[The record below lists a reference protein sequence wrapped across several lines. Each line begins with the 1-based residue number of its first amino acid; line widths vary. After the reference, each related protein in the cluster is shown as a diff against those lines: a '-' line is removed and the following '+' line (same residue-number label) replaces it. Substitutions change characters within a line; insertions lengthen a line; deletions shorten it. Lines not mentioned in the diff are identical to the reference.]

1 MDTQEMITISDY
13 WMKEAGKISWFTSP
27 QKFYSYKEGK
37 SNWFEDGITNLSY
50 LCIDKHIEDGYGENT
65 AFIFDSPVTQT
76 RREYTYSQIKQKVE
90 KLAGGLK
97 QLGLKKGDIVLLY
110 MPMIPQTVFSILA
123 CARLGI
129 TFSVVYSGYSASEL
143 ALRINDCKPK
153 LIITATSSIDV
164 DRIIS
169 YKPIIDKALS
179 KSDHT
184 PQNILLYNRK
194 LGFLHSNSSLDIDF
208 DELLENSQPESYV
221 EIQADSPAYILYTS
235 GVKGKARGAVYN
247 TGDYA
252 VSLKD
257 LMVNIIKCNPDEV
270 FFTAYD
276 RGGGISHSFM
286 ILAPMINRNPS
297 IIYEGS
303 STRTPDPGS
312 YWKLIQENK
321 VSVLLTPQIN
331 LRKIIDADPKGLFIE
346 KYSLQSLNRIVLSG
360 DDSGKDVIDWI
371 QRKINVDLTS
381 LWWTTEAAWPLLGK
395 EIKKGT
401 KDQYPDSIGK
411 SVRSFDMKVVSGEGQ
426 EEDSGKIGIIAAT
439 KPLPPGSYSFIMN
452 NKPEDLFVSEKLA
465 DYYNSGAG
473 GYCDEEGN
481 FYTTGNLGDVINVA
495 GQRLSVLEIEN
506 IINAHPKIS
515 EVAVIGV
522 KDAIKGQAVVAVPV
536 IKAFEQA
543 DPFRLTEELRRMVV
557 EKMGIISDLKQVVYV
572 KRLPK
577 TKSGSIL
584 RDIIRK
590 IADGE
595 EFVIPEVT
603 KNPSVINEIQQDFQ
617 LENVSKFALK
627 EKTIDDLV
635 VKNRIDYE
643 RIYDISLDQPE
654 QFWAE
659 IAQTFRWKKSWDS
672 VLEYNFENAD
682 FKWFKGGKLNITENC
697 LDRHLEKNG
706 DKIAVIWEP
715 NGPTEPNRILTYKQ
729 LHEEVCKFANVLKS
743 KGVSKGDRVCIYL
756 PMVPELEISLL
767 ACARIGAIHS
777 VVFAGFSSSALAARI
792 NDSQCKLLLTCD
804 GNYRGNKYVDLKG
817 IANEALENTS
827 SIESVIV
834 LNRSN
839 KPVMMAPNR
848 DLWWHDLIKD
858 ASPECPAEEMD
869 AEDPLFILYTSGSTG
884 KPKGMVHTC
893 GGYMVYTTYSFKNV
907 FQIGDPEDVYFCTAD
922 IGWITGHSFI
932 VYAPLCSGVTSIMF
946 EGTPSYP
953 DFGRFWNIVDK
964 YKVTH
969 FYTAPTAI
977 RSLEAQPL
985 HFVEDYDL
993 SSLKV
998 LGSVGEP
1005 INEEAW
1011 NWYNDKVGKG
1021 NCPIADTWW
1030 QTETGGIMIAPLAG
1044 ITTTKPTFATQPL
1057 PGIQPCLLDSEGK
1070 ELKSISGEG
1079 NLCIKFPWPGMA
1091 RTIYG
1096 DHQRYADTYFS
1107 AYQGKYFTG
1116 DGALRDTNGNYR
1128 ITGRVDDVII
1138 VSGHNLGTAPIENV
1152 INEHYLITESAVVGF
1167 PHDIKGNALYA
1178 FVITFEK
1185 PENEEDVRKE
1195 IQARISRTIGPIAKL
1210 DKIQF
1215 VPGLPRTRSGK
1226 IMRRILRKIASN
1238 ELDALGDTSTLLN
1251 PEVVDQIIE
1260 KRI

>member
-1 MDTQEMITISDY
+1 METKEMMTQSY
-13 WMKEAGKISWFTSP
+13 WMSEAAKIPWFRP
-27 QKFYSYKEGK
+27 PEIFYSRQEEKDI
-37 SNWFEDGITNLSY
+37 WFGDGITNLSY
-50 LCIDKHIEDGYGENT
+50 LCIDKHIEDGYGDT
-65 AFIFDSPVTQT
+65 IALIFDSPVMQT
-76 RREYTYSQIKQKVE
+76 KTTYTYNQVKEKVE
-90 KLAGGLK
+90 KVAGGLK
-97 QLGLKKGDIVLLY
+97 KLGLKQGDVVLIY
-110 MPMIPQTVFSILA
+110 MPMIPQTAFSILA

-129 TFSVVYSGYSASEL
+129 TFSVVYSGYSAREL
-143 ALRINDCKPK
+143 TLRIEDCKPK

-169 YKPIIDKALS
+169 YKPIVDKAIARS
-179 KSDHT
+179 THT
-184 PQNILLYNRK
+184 PDHVLIYNRK
-194 LGFLHSNSSLDIDF
+194 LGFMHVNNTYDIDF
-208 DELLENSQPESYV
+208 NELTEKSSPEKYIEVRS
-221 EIQADSPAYILYTS
+221 DFPSYILYTS
-235 GVKGKARGAVYN
+235 GVKGNARGAVYN

-252 VSLKD
+252 VALKEV
-257 LMVNIIKCNPDEV
+257 MTNTIKCQPDETL
-270 FFTAYD
+270 FTAFD
-276 RGGGISHSFM
+276 IGGGISHSFT
-286 ILAPMINRNPS
+286 ILAPMINRSPS
-297 IIYEGS
+297 VIYEGS

-312 YWKLIQENK
+312 YWRIIQEYK
-321 VSVLLTPQIN
+321 VNVLLTPQTN
-331 LRKIIDADPKGLFIE
+331 LRKIINADPQAQHLAQ
-346 KYSLQSLNRIVLSG
+346 YSLDSLNRIVLSG
-360 DDSGKDVIDWI
+360 EDSGKDVIEWLKMKTEVTI
-371 QRKINVDLTS
+371 AN
-381 LWWTTEAAWPLLGK
+381 LWWHSEGAWPLLGK
-395 EIKKGT
+395 EIGAEET
-401 KDQYPDSIGK
+401 NAFPDSVGK
-411 SVRSFDMKVVSGEGQ
+411 PIRKFDMKIVTREGDMA
-426 EEDSGKIGIIAAT
+426 ESGKTGILAAS
-439 KPLPPGSYSFIMN
+439 KPLPPGSFSHILN
-452 NKPEDLFVSEKLA
+452 NKPEDQFVSEKLIN
-465 DYYNSGAG
+465 YYNTG
-473 GYCDEEGN
+473 GIGYQDTEGN
-481 FYTTGNLGDVINVA
+481 FYTTGSLGDVINVA
-495 GQRLSVLEIEN
+495 GQRLSALEIEN
-506 IINAHPKIS
+506 IIKNHPKIS
-515 EVAVIGV
+515 EVAIIGV
-522 KDAIKGQAVVAVPV
+522 KDAVKGQAIVAVSV

-557 EKMGIISDLKQVVYV
+557 EKMGFNSDLKQVVFV

-590 IADGE
+590 IADRE
-595 EFVIPEVT
+595 KFTIPDTV
-603 KNPSVINEIQQDFQ
+603 KNPSVIYEIQQDFE
-617 LENVSKFALK
+617 LENVSRVSLK
-627 EKTIDDLV
+627 EKTLDDLV
-635 VKNRIDYE
+635 IKNRVDYE

-654 QFWAE
+654 QFWGE
-659 IAQTFRWKKSWDS
+659 IAQTFIWKKPWKS
-672 VLEYNFENAD
+672 VLEYNFEKAD
-682 FKWFKGGKLNITENC
+682 FKWFKEGKLNITENC
-697 LDRHLEKNG
+697 LDRHVNKNP
-706 DKIAVIWEP
+706 DKIAIIWESNDP
-715 NGPTEPNRILTYKQ
+715 EEPNRVLTYKE
-729 LHEEVCKFANVLKS
+729 LYVEVCKLANVLKNRGI
-743 KGVSKGDRVCIYL
+743 KKGDRVCIYL
-756 PMVPELEISLL
+756 PMIPELEISLL
-767 ACARIGAIHS
+767 ACARIGAVHS

-792 NDSQCKLLLTCD
+792 NDSECKMLITCD
-804 GNYRGNKYVDLKG
+804 GNYRGNKYIDLKG
-817 IANEALENTS
+817 IANEALETTPS
-827 SIESVIV
+827 VESVIV

-858 ASPECPAEEMD
+858 ANPECPAEEMD

-907 FQIGDPEDVYFCTAD
+907 FQIGEPDDIYFCTAD
-922 IGWITGHSFI
+922 IGWITGHSYI
-932 VYAPLCSGVTSIMF
+932 VYAPLCSGITSVMF

-953 DFGRFWNIVDK
+953 DFGRFWAVVEK

-977 RSLEAQPL
+977 RSLEAQPV
-985 HFVEDYDL
+985 HFVEDHDL

-1011 NWYNDKVGKG
+1011 HWYNDKIGRG

-1044 ITTTKPTFATQPL
+1044 ITTAKPTFATQPL
-1057 PGIQPCLLDSEGK
+1057 PGIQPCLVDADGRESETTN
-1070 ELKSISGEG
+1070 GEG

-1096 DHQRYADTYFS
+1096 DHQRYIDTYFS
-1107 AYQGKYFTG
+1107 AYKGKYFTG

-1185 PENEEDVRKE
+1185 PEDEENVRKE

-1226 IMRRILRKIASN
+1226 IMRRILRKIASG
-1238 ELDALGDTSTLLN
+1238 ELDGLGDISTLVN
-1251 PEVVDQIIE
+1251 PEVVKQIIE
-1260 KRI
+1260 KRL

>member
-1 MDTQEMITISDY
+1 MMTVQDY
-13 WMKEAGKISWFTSP
+13 WMNEANKISWFTP
-27 QKFYSYKEGK
+27 PNTFYSKEDGK
-37 SNWFEDGITNLSY
+37 DIWFGDGITNLSY
-50 LCIDKHIEDGYGENT
+50 LCIDRHIEDGYGENI

-76 RREYTYSQIKQKVE
+76 KIKYTYNQVKERVE

-97 QLGLKKGDIVLLY
+97 KLGLKQGDVVLIY
-110 MPMIPQTVFSILA
+110 MPMIPQTAFSILA

-143 ALRINDCKPK
+143 ALRIEDCKPK
-153 LIITATSSIDV
+153 VIITATSSIDV

-169 YKPIIDKALS
+169 YKPIVDKAITRS
-179 KSDHT
+179 NHSPEHVV
-184 PQNILLYNRK
+184 IYNRR
-194 LGFLHSNSSLDIDF
+194 LGFMYADSPYDVDF
-208 DELLENSQPESYV
+208 DELVENSQPEDCAEVKSNTP
-221 EIQADSPAYILYTS
+221 SYILYTS
-235 GVKGKARGAVYN
+235 GVKGSARGAVYN

-252 VSLKD
+252 VALKEV
-257 LMVNIIKCNPDEV
+257 MNNIIKCNPDETL
-270 FFTAYD
+270 FTAFD
-276 RGGGISHSFM
+276 IGGGISHSF
-286 ILAPMINRNPS
+286 IVLAPMINRSPS

-312 YWKLIQENK
+312 YWKLIQEYK
-321 VSVLLTPQIN
+321 VDVLLTPQTN
-331 LRKIIDADPKGLFIE
+331 LRKIYNADPEG
-346 KYSLQSLNRIVLSG
+346 KYFDKYDLSNLKRIVLSG
-360 DDSGKDVIDWI
+360 EDSGKDSIEWI
-371 QRKINVDLTS
+371 RSKTQVAITN
-381 LWWTTEAAWPLLGK
+381 LWWHSEGAWPLLGK
-395 EIKKGT
+395 EIKAGETDKL
-401 KDQYPDSIGK
+401 PDSIGRP
-411 SVRSFDMKVVSGEGQ
+411 VRGFDMKIVKIAET
-426 EEDSGKIGIIAAT
+426 GKMGIIAAS
-439 KPLPPGSYSFIMN
+439 KPLPPGSFSYILN
-452 NKPEDLFVSEKLA
+452 NRPEDQFVTEKLA
-465 DYYNSGAG
+465 NYYNTG
-473 GYCDEEGN
+473 GTGYQDAEGN
-481 FYTTGNLGDVINVA
+481 FYTTGSQGDIVNVA

-506 IINAHPKIS
+506 IIKNHPKIS

-522 KDAIKGQAVVAVPV
+522 RDAIKGQAVVAVPV

-543 DPFRLTEELRRMVV
+543 DPFHLTEELRRMVV
-557 EKMGIISDLKQVVYV
+557 EKLGINSDLKQVVFV

-577 TKSGSIL
+577 TKTGTIL
-584 RDIIRK
+584 RDVIRK

-595 EFVIPEVT
+595 KFVIPEDT
-603 KNPSVINEIQQDFQ
+603 KNPSVIYEIQQDFE
-617 LENVSKFALK
+617 LENVTRVTVR

-635 VKNRIDYE
+635 IKNRIDYE

-654 QFWAE
+654 QFWGE
-659 IAQTFRWKKSWDS
+659 IAQTFTWRKPWES
-672 VLEYNFENAD
+672 VLEYNFEKAD

-697 LDRHLEKNG
+697 LDRHLQKNG
-706 DKIAVIWEP
+706 DKVAVIWESNDP
-715 NGPTEPNRILTYKQ
+715 QEPNRILTYKQ
-729 LHEEVCKFANVLKS
+729 LHAEVCKLANVLKS
-743 KGVSKGDRVCIYL
+743 KGVKKGDRVCIYL

-777 VVFAGFSSSALAARI
+777 VVFAGFSSAALAARI
-792 NDSQCKLLLTCD
+792 NDSECKMLITCD

-817 IANEALENTS
+817 IANEALETTP

-839 KPVMMAPNR
+839 KPLMMVPNR
-848 DLWWHDLIKD
+848 DLWWHDLMKD
-858 ASPECPAEEMD
+858 VSADCPAEEMD

-907 FQIGDPEDVYFCTAD
+907 FQIGDPEDIYFCTAD

-932 VYAPLCSGVTSIMF
+932 VYAPLCSGVTAIMF
-946 EGTPSYP
+946 EGTPTFP
-953 DFGRFWNIVDK
+953 DAGRFWDVIDK
-964 YKVTH
+964 HKVTH

-977 RSLEAQPL
+977 RSLEALPL
-985 HFVEDYDL
+985 HFVENHDL

-1021 NCPIADTWW
+1021 NCPIVDTWW
-1030 QTETGGIMIAPLAG
+1030 QTETGGIMISPLAG
-1044 ITTTKPTFATQPL
+1044 ITTTKPTFATKPL
-1057 PGIQPCLLDSEGK
+1057 PGIQPCLINEQG
-1070 ELKSISGEG
+1070 EEVKSVNGEG
-1079 NLCIKFPWPGMA
+1079 NLCVKFPWPGMA

-1096 DHQRYADTYFS
+1096 DHQRYIDTYFS
-1107 AYQGKYFTG
+1107 AYGGKYFTG

-1238 ELDALGDTSTLLN
+1238 ELDGLGDISTLLN

-1260 KRI
+1260 NRL